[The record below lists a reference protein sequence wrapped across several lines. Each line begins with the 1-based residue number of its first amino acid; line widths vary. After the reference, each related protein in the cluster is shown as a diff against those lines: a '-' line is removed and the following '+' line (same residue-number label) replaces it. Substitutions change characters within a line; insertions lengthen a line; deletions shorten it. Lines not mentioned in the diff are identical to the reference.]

1 MEPMNIQNEIKSV
14 TDDIWKFEMPMWNSV
29 QFEPPIWNY
38 VQHSVRDTISKTVH
52 AFVWDSIRVSVLD
65 NLQNQI
71 KEYYE

>member
-1 MEPMNIQNEIKSV
+1 MEPMNIQTEIKSV
-14 TDDIWKFEMPMWNSV
+14 TTDDTWPIWNSV

-38 VQHSVRDTISKTVH
+38 VQHSVRDTVSKTVH

-65 NLQNQI
+65 NLRNQI